1 MAIAGSKWRRTELT
15 YRISQYPSKR
25 NLKPSDVDREIAR
38 AFQVWSDVTPLNF
51 IVKKDGRVHIDIRFV
66 TGEHGDGD
74 PFDGPGSTLAHAYF
88 PQYGGDAHFDNE
100 EQWTV
105 SSYAGKKGN
114 SSSLFCMPTYTD
126 LAQAPIFSKSPPTNL
141 VIHWGWATA
150 VCAIR

>member
-1 MAIAGSKWRRTELT
+1 MNLHFLKCLLFVCFAGSKWRRTELT
-15 YRISQYPSKR
+15 YRISQYPSRR
-25 NLKPSDVDREIAR
+25 NLKNSDVDREISR
-38 AFQVWSDVTPLNF
+38 AFQVWSEVTPLNF

-105 SSYAGKKGN
+105 SSYSGK
-114 SSSLFCMPTYTD
+114 
-126 LAQAPIFSKSPPTNL
+126 
-141 VIHWGWATA
+141 
-150 VCAIR
+150 

>member
-1 MAIAGSKWRRTELT
+1 M
-15 YRISQYPSKR
+15 
-25 NLKPSDVDREIAR
+25 
-38 AFQVWSDVTPLNF
+38 TPLNF

-105 SSYAGKKGN
+105 SSYSGKLL
-114 SSSLFCMPTYTD
+114 SSQLSQSFLQVFYKQ
-126 LAQAPIFSKSPPTNL
+126 AQTFSKLLLTNL
-141 VIHWGWATA
+141 AIHS
-150 VCAIR
+150 V